1 MSSEMENRGSTALA
15 PADESTPLQR
25 AIASQ
30 QQVYE
35 RRTRRNSTQPINAR
49 LPTVVL
55 SEIFTRVVD
64 EEGQKAVGRLA
75 GVCHLWKEIV
85 YHTPDIYDTLNIS
98 ISKPEWVAVVLARS
112 KAVPL
117 YITCPSPLI
126 DRAIPG
132 LLSPHFGRIID
143 LQLAADPSILLEL
156 FATCD
161 ALPMGLRSLR
171 LKGTL
176 GHTTVQ
182 SMSRVL
188 PIQMPSLQI
197 LELVGIALPHNL
209 APLPQLRRLYLSLS
223 DHYDSGSIIRLLNSE
238 PVEPELPMSTLLSF
252 LDGTPSLEELAV
264 HGILSASRIPIR
276 DLELQTVKLP
286 SLSWVSFESQHVENV
301 AFFKLIQYPSS
312 ARLRLKCTDDPLQM
326 ASAMDELETIISH
339 SSSSEAGA
347 KVDSVFIDNDQ
358 SKLRLQ
364 AHIARTP
371 LLDVQLA
378 VVRGDP
384 RPFGFLSMLPSSNV
398 ETLHVGMHDF
408 LSSFRNADWANFFG
422 RYEHVREL
430 SVDHVVSPFIRG
442 LMPSGGVSPQALPKL
457 NTIKLRRCVLDTE
470 QVNMSWW
477 SVADPIEQFLRE
489 RIRFNMPLE
498 MLEII
503 DPLVQMNATTIARLQ
518 QIIQIV

>member
-223 DHYDSGSIIRLLNSE
+223 DHYDSGS
-238 PVEPELPMSTLLSF
+238 
-252 LDGTPSLEELAV
+252 
-264 HGILSASRIPIR
+264 
-276 DLELQTVKLP
+276 
-286 SLSWVSFESQHVENV
+286 
-301 AFFKLIQYPSS
+301 
-312 ARLRLKCTDDPLQM
+312 
-326 ASAMDELETIISH
+326 
-339 SSSSEAGA
+339 EAGA

>member
-161 ALPMGLRSLR
+161 ALPMGLQSLR

-209 APLPQLRRLYLSLS
+209 AP
-223 DHYDSGSIIRLLNSE
+223 
-238 PVEPELPMSTLLSF
+238 
-252 LDGTPSLEELAV
+252 
-264 HGILSASRIPIR
+264 
-276 DLELQTVKLP
+276 
-286 SLSWVSFESQHVENV
+286 
-301 AFFKLIQYPSS
+301 
-312 ARLRLKCTDDPLQM
+312 
-326 ASAMDELETIISH
+326 
-339 SSSSEAGA
+339 EAGA
-347 KVDSVFIDNDQ
+347 KVDSVFIDNDH

-364 AHIARTP
+364 AHIARIP

-408 LSSFRNADWANFFG
+408 LSSFRSADWANFFR

-442 LMPSGGVSPQALPKL
+442 MMPSGGASLQALPKL

-470 QVNMSWW
+470 QVNVSWW
-477 SVADPIEQFLRE
+477 SVADPIEQLIRE
-489 RIRFNMPLE
+489 RIQSNMPLE
-498 MLEII
+498 ILEII
-503 DPLVQMNATTIARLQ
+503 DPLVQMNAATVARLR